1 MSENDP
7 FGPFGDDDRT
17 VIRPTPGGRRPTPA
31 PVSPAQSSPSAPG
44 PEATY
49 APRSAASQL
58 SPGFDPGKPV
68 AMPTTDFQ
76 QNPIVAAALSL
87 ISLASRLRQTA
98 VYPAVDELRQRLSAE
113 VSGFENRL
121 LQSGISADHVRMASY
136 ALCSFLDETIL
147 NTPWGSQSNWGH
159 QSLLISF
166 HKEAWGGEK
175 FFDII
180 GLLVKQPAQNLAL
193 IELAYLF
200 LSLGFQGKFRILTNG
215 VNELEKYRL
224 ELYQL
229 IQRVKGDYERELSPR
244 WRGLRDVRNALVRY
258 VPLWVVGAVLGVAL
272 ILAFIGFVLALNAR
286 SDQLFADLF
295 GLAKQP
301 VEIAQA
307 AMPAPVVKPPVPERR
322 ERFKQLLAKEI
333 AADMVEVV
341 DDRLLRIRNSFASGS
356 DQLKPEFDPMLQKIA
371 DELVAGNDRLLVTG
385 HSDNVPIR
393 SARFP
398 SNWHLSSARAKS
410 VADDLTKLAPALNG
424 KIRFEGRADSEGLV
438 PNDTPEHRAINRRV
452 DLLIQ

>member
-1 MSENDP
+1 MNQNDP
-7 FGPFGDDDRT
+7 FGPFEDSDRT
-17 VIRPTPGGRRPTPA
+17 VIRPMPGGRRA
-31 PVSPAQSSPSAPG
+31 ASAPG
-44 PEATY
+44 PQTPGY
-49 APRSAASQL
+49 STPAS
-58 SPGFDPGKPV
+58 SIPSFNPP
-68 AMPTTDFQ
+68 PTGTLPASEFQ
-76 QNPIVAAALSL
+76 QNIIVAAALSM

-98 VYPAVDELRQRLSAE
+98 VYPAMDELRQRLSSE

-121 LQSGISADHVRMASY
+121 LQSGISADHTRMASY
-136 ALCSFLDETIL
+136 MLCGFLDETIL
-147 NTPWGSQSNWGH
+147 NTPWGAQSNWGH

-175 FFDII
+175 FFDIV

-200 LSLGFQGKFRILTNG
+200 LSLGFLGKFRILSSG
-215 VNELEKYRL
+215 LNELERYRL

-244 WRGLRDVRNALVRY
+244 WQGLRDVRNALVRY

-272 ILAFIGFVLALNAR
+272 ILAYIGFVVALNAR
-286 SDQLFADLF
+286 SDQLFSEVFA
-295 GLAKQP
+295 LAKQP
-301 VEIAQA
+301 IEIAQP
-307 AMPAPVVKPPVPERR
+307 MRVVKTPTPGRR
-322 ERFKQLLAKEI
+322 ERFKQLLAREI

-341 DDRLLRIRNSFASGS
+341 DDRLLRVRNSFRSGS
-356 DQLKPEFDPMLQKIA
+356 DQLKPEFDPMLKKIA
-371 DELVAGNDRLLVTG
+371 DELVAGNDNLLVTG

-398 SNWHLSSARAKS
+398 SNWHLSTARAKS
-410 VADDLTKLAPALNG
+410 VSDDLLKLAPALKG
-424 KIRFEGRADSEGLV
+424 KVRFEGRADSEGLA